1 MRKQCSSESRL
12 LRSHLLL
19 RRSQGRKHSQKR
31 LSRRLCRAL
40 GRNPH
45 VKPGICLTT
54 PKTTFSDG
62 DSLPPDGAV
71 PLAQWKWVRGV
82 LQHFCEQLVV
92 LPIVIGIGLLAH
104 LILDLLL
111 PATHHQVT
119 RFTAEVAFSGFCI
132 VRRKLTAQLTAQPPS
147 RRTAITDTVSTVI
160 LYPNL
165 QLVKRH
171 CHVCM
176 ASVAQT
182 T

>member
-1 MRKQCSSESRL
+1 MRRQCSSESRL

-19 RRSQGRKHSQKR
+19 GRSQGRKHAHKR

-40 GRNPH
+40 GRNPAL
-45 VKPGICLTT
+45 KPETCLTT

-111 PATHHQVT
+111 PATLHQVT
-119 RFTAEVAFSGFCI
+119 RFTAEVAVSGFCI
-132 VRRKLTAQLTAQPPS
+132 VRRKLTAQPPS
-147 RRTAITDTVSTVI
+147 RPTALTDTVSTVI

-171 CHVCM
+171 M
-176 ASVAQT
+176 ARVAQT